1 MIAEFTQLY
10 LVSKVS
16 QNVIRDIQLKI
27 YKQALNA
34 KIKSLEKWKIG
45 ELITRMFNDTD
56 KINNALMISLWELV
70 PQSLTFIGILIY
82 LFIINM
88 HLSITKS
95 LDS

>member
-34 KIKSLEKWKIG
+34 KIKSLEKRKIG

-88 HLSITKS
+88 RL
-95 LDS
+95 LLQNNVL